1 MTNDEEFLEFK
12 KWFLYWQEYLGL
24 VSWRIL
30 YFKHLPIDES
40 GTPYARVNY
49 ITDQREAWVYFYG
62 CGDGVREGWA
72 KEKALHECL
81 HLLFAP
87 DNLSEGRE
95 HELINTGIR
104 AILGNSL

>member
-1 MTNDEEFLEFK
+1 MENEEEFLEFK

-49 ITDQREAWVYFYG
+49 ITDQREACVYFYG
-62 CGDGVREGWA
+62 CSDGVREGWA
-72 KEKALHECL
+72 KEKSLHECL

-104 AILGNSL
+104 AILGKSL